1 METNDETID
10 PHGTEDGL
18 PVVAGLPGAG
28 GAAADKPDFRAS
40 EDGNQVEFGGRKY
53 VREEALHGERTRAQ
67 GYAKTLQALEPLM
80 PEFEEFLETKR
91 GGRAATVDRATRSGG
106 GAVDTGDYSEDEL
119 TGYAI
124 TRGYYGEDQ
133 KPDVRRAKADL
144 DIMTAIADR
153 RAGRAVRPLAEGTAR
168 DRAMRNTSQAMAQTF
183 VDGQPIADPQYLK
196 AAFDA
201 VPDEI
206 KADPNVSNI
215 LTVVAAGLQAL
226 DDRRTGRG
234 RNSRREPAFR
244 EGGGSRV
251 DRQTDSLDAL
261 DRAAARARGKTD
273 EQWAKTQKTVTGSA
287 GFGGTILEDI

>member
-1 METNDETID
+1 METNNETID
-10 PHGTEDGL
+10 PHGAEDG
-18 PVVAGLPGAG
+18 VSVIAGIPPA
-28 GAAADKPDFRAS
+28 GAAADKPDFKAT
-40 EDGNQVEFGGRKY
+40 EDGNQVEYGGKKY
-53 VREEALHGERTRAQ
+53 VREEALHGERNRAQ
-67 GYAKTLQALEPLM
+67 QYAKTLQALEPLM
-80 PEFEEFLETKR
+80 PEFEEFLENKR

-106 GAVDTGDYSEDEL
+106 AVDNGDYSEDEL

-124 TRGYYGEDQ
+124 TRGYYGDDQ

-153 RAGRAVRPLAEGTAR
+153 RAGRAVRPLADSSSR
-168 DRAMRNTSQAMAQTF
+168 DRALQNTRQAMSQTF

-226 DDRRTGRG
+226 DDRRTGRSRAG
-234 RNSRREPAFR
+234 RREPAFR
-244 EGGGSRV
+244 EGSGGRV
-251 DRQTDSLDAL
+251 DRVSDSLDAL

-273 EQWAKTQKTVTGSA
+273 EQWSKTQKAVTGSTA
-287 GFGGTILEDI
+287 FGGTILEDI

>member
-1 METNDETID
+1 METTDETID
-10 PHGTEDGL
+10 PHGADDGIA
-18 PVVAGLPGAG
+18 VVAGLPGAG
-28 GAAADKPDFRAS
+28 GADKTPEFKATD
-40 EDGNQVEFGGRKY
+40 DGNIVEHGGRRY
-53 VREEALHGERTRAQ
+53 VREEAMHGERTRAQ

-80 PEFEEFLETKR
+80 PEFEQFLESKR
-91 GGRAATVDRATRSGG
+91 GGRAATVDRATHT
-106 GAVDTGDYSEDEL
+106 GAADTGDYSEDEL

-153 RAGRAVRPLAEGTAR
+153 RAGKAVRPLAEGTAR
-168 DRAMRNTSQAMAQTF
+168 DRAMSNTSRAMSQTF

-226 DDRRTGRG
+226 DDRRSGRARG
-234 RNSRREPAFR
+234 GARREPAFR
-244 EGGGSRV
+244 EGSGGRA
-251 DRQTDSLDAL
+251 DRTSDSLDAL

-273 EQWAKTQKTVTGSA
+273 EQWAKTQKAVTGSTA
-287 GFGGTILEDI
+287 FGGTILEDI

>member
-1 METNDETID
+1 MEANNETID
-10 PHGTEDGL
+10 PHGADDGIA
-18 PVVAGLPGAG
+18 VVAGLEGAG
-28 GAAADKPDFRAS
+28 GGGAEKPDFKATD
-40 EDGNQVEFGGRKY
+40 DGNQIEYGGRKY
-53 VREEALHGERTRAQ
+53 VREEAMHGERTKAQ

-80 PEFEEFLETKR
+80 PEFEQFLESKR
-91 GGRAATVDRATRSGG
+91 SGRAATVDRATTHS
-106 GAVDTGDYSEDEL
+106 AVDSGDYSEDEL

-124 TRGYYGEDQ
+124 TRGYFGEDQ
-133 KPDVRRAKADL
+133 KPDTRRAKADL

-153 RAGRAVRPLAEGTAR
+153 RAGRAIRPLAEGSAR
-168 DRAMRNTSQAMAQTF
+168 DRAATNAARAMSQTF
-183 VDGQPIADPQYLK
+183 VDGEPIADAKYLQ

-234 RNSRREPAFR
+234 RSTSRREPAFR
-244 EGGGSRV
+244 EGGGGRAE
-251 DRQTDSLDAL
+251 RTNDSLDAL

-273 EQWAKTQKTVTGSA
+273 EQWAKTQKAVTGSA